1 MNSPTTKFCSKCGI
15 ALDIKVALEI
25 DEKSSENTMDFMQAA
40 RNDPK
45 IMDFMKMFMQSV
57 PAKA

>member
-1 MNSPTTKFCSKCGI
+1 M
-15 ALDIKVALEI
+15 ALDIKAALEME
-25 DEKSSENTMDFMQAA
+25 EKSSENTMDFMQAA